1 MVPTRNDAQRVRF
14 LLGSRISND
23 NDTYNNLL
31 VACIDL
37 PSSEA
42 SNFET
47 SPGATDGHG
56 LQSLSEDG
64 KILTG
69 SPKEVP
75 LLIQVTASLRN
86 LASNQY
92 KQFLTEDWSDA
103 DSIRNTH
110 GNPKMLH
117 IATPFFRWISVQLPQ
132 HDDLTDA
139 FFGWNLLWV
148 ADLWWRLMIF
158 WMASSLKGTST
169 WTFGR
174 KICRDDTTWTAWNE
188 DEPQQID
195 VKPGFIVGNA
205 QWFVHTCSMLDFG
218 GIWCLNSWA
227 WRVTVMRIYL
237 GKSWGKWQASRLFC
251 PI

>member
-23 NDTYNNLL
+23 NDTHNNLL

-56 LQSLSEDG
+56 LQSLSEDC

-117 IATPFFRWISVQLPQ
+117 IARPFSVDFGAASPTWWSDWCLFWVELAVGCWPLVTV
-132 HDDLTDA
+132 DDFLDGE
-139 FFGWNLLWV
+139 FFKRNLHM
-148 ADLWWRLMIF
+148 DLW
-158 WMASSLKGTST
+158 T
-169 WTFGR
+169 
-174 KICRDDTTWTAWNE
+174 E
-188 DEPQQID
+188 D
-195 VKPGFIVGNA
+195 
-205 QWFVHTCSMLDFG
+205 M
-218 GIWCLNSWA
+218 
-227 WRVTVMRIYL
+227 
-237 GKSWGKWQASRLFC
+237 
-251 PI
+251 